1 MKDIIQEIIE
11 RDFHENFDERC
22 HIREYSGRAMYG
34 KKCLGVVVR
43 QGQMLDLIAHM
54 IRNSE
59 DFDIELSELADAVS
73 DIRYDN
79 MGLDE
84 IVYFPT
90 TPFTD
95 EDEDEY
101 DDDEDDDDDKQADTF
116 GLADCND

>member
-54 IRNSE
+54 IRNSG
-59 DFDIELSELADAVS
+59 DFDIDLDELADTVS
-73 DIRYDN
+73 DIRYDS
-79 MGLDE
+79 MGRDE
-84 IVYFPT
+84 IVYFPG

-95 EDEDEY
+95 EDEDE
-101 DDDEDDDDDKQADTF
+101 DEDEYDDKQVDTF